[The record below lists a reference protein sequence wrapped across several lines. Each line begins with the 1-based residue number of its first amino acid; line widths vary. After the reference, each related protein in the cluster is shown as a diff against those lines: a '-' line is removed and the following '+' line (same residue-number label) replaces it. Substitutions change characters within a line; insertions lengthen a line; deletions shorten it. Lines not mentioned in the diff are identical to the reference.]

1 MRVSG
6 RLEGLRTTNNSN
18 NDNIIFQQKDKHFEI
33 YEKKITKQDN
43 RRVSIYNNSFKAKMI
58 IV

>member
-18 NDNIIFQQKDKHFEI
+18 NDNIIFQQKDKHFQI
-33 YEKKITKQDN
+33 YEK
-43 RRVSIYNNSFKAKMI
+43 NNKARQPESEYI
-58 IV
+58 Q